1 MREDELKDLTKIEEI
16 LLLSIWRL
24 KDEAYGF
31 KIRHH
36 VSALIGKDFS
46 YGNLYSSLNQL
57 VKKKYVVKH
66 TGESTKA
73 RRGKPRMYY
82 TLTDSARQAL
92 KEAFEMNLK
101 LWSGVHE
108 YAFDTKDK

>member
-1 MREDELKDLTKIEEI
+1 VKELTKIEEI

-24 KDEAYGF
+24 EDHAYGF

-36 VSALIGKDFS
+36 ISDMIGRDFT

-66 TGESTKA
+66 QGESTPA
-73 RRGKPRMYY
+73 RRGKVRMYY
-82 TLTDSARQAL
+82 TLSDSGRQAL
-92 KEAFEMNLK
+92 KEAFEMNLI
-101 LWSGVHE
+101 LWSGVHR
-108 YAFDTKDK
+108 YAFDTENK